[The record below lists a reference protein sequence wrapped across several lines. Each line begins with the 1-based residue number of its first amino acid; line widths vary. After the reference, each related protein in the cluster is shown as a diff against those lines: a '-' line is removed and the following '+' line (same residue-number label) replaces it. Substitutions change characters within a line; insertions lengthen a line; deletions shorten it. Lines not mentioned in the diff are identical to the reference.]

1 MTFEKRPVHRGA
13 LLFLLAGAL
22 FFTSSIQGLWAQA
35 VLTRSYNDLRSG
47 ANTQEKTLTP
57 ANVGSLKVLRVLALD
72 ADDDVRIEA
81 QPLYVPQLPID
92 RKSVVLGKSVDL

>member
-1 MTFEKRPVHRGA
+1 MQFDKRAVRRGSP
-13 LLFLLAGAL
+13 LFLLAGAL
-22 FFTSSIQGLWAQA
+22 FFISSIEGLWAQA
-35 VLTRSYNDLRSG
+35 VLTRSYNDIRSG

-57 ANVGSLKVLRVLALD
+57 ANVGSLKVLRELVLD